1 MKYYI
6 YHIPGV
12 KIGCTNNL
20 HRRLKTE
27 QKVNNFIVLETHTDI
42 YIASDRE
49 IELQKQYGLPIDT
62 IPYYVSIER
71 LLKGKDK
78 GNSKEARAKA
88 VSNTDYV
95 QKVKNTDYHLIA
107 SKIDYKMVAIAIS
120 KANKGKKAWN
130 KGMTKQ
136 QEYEY
141 RMEKKNTTR
150 NLVGISN

>member
-1 MKYYI
+1 MYYI

-27 QKVNNFIVLETHTDI
+27 QKANEFFILETHIDI
-42 YIASDRE
+42 YEASNRE
-49 IELQKQYGLPIDT
+49 IELQKKYGYKIDT

-88 VSNTDYV
+88 VSNTNYV
-95 QKVKNTDYHLIA
+95 DRVKNTDYALIA
-107 SKIDYKMVAIAIS
+107 SKIDYKLVAEKIS
-120 KANKGKKAWN
+120 KSTKGRIPWN
-130 KGMTKQ
+130 KGLTGVQKV
-136 QEYEY
+136 
-141 RMEKKNTTR
+141 KR
-150 NLVGISN
+150 NKLGQYAKD